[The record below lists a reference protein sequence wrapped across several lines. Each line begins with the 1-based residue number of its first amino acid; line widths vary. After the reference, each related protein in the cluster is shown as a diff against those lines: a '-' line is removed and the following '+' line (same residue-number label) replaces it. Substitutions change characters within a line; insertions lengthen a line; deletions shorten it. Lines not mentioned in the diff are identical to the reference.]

1 MRKYFKFQIPE
12 FIYLYYRSGFLPE
25 PLQPRVMVHR
35 TSVVV
40 VGSQTL
46 HSRFHFLF
54 FYFFKRDFDP
64 HQREKNK
71 SFKIEGKF
79 ITCSGFTRTKP
90 RVYDASSSSSVG

>member
-46 HSRFHFLF
+46 HSRFHFCFSIFLSEILILTRG
-54 FYFFKRDFDP
+54 K
-64 HQREKNK
+64 KNK
-71 SFKIEGKF
+71 SSKIEGKF